1 LIFRKV
7 QPNASMADN
16 AQNKGARMS
25 THTDASIIAAWSRN
39 TDPWTAAVRGG
50 EIASRVLVTNAAIV
64 EAVRAR
70 APCTGVDLGCGEG
83 WLVRALPEVEMVGVD
98 AIAGLVD
105 QAREAGGGEF
115 RQLSYEQIAAGELQ
129 LAVDVAVC
137 NFSLIGDE
145 AVRGLFRAAPSYLR
159 PGGHLVVQTVHPLTA
174 CGDAPYADGW
184 REGSW
189 AGFSSAFADAAPWY
203 FRTLSSWIA
212 LFADHG
218 LQLVEMREPLDPRTG
233 KPASLI
239 LAGRLP
245 A

>member
-1 LIFRKV
+1 M
-7 QPNASMADN
+7 NNHS
-16 AQNKGARMS
+16 
-25 THTDASIIAAWSRN
+25 DAAIIDAWSRN
-39 TDPWTAAVRGG
+39 TDPWTAAVRAG

-70 APCTGVDLGCGEG
+70 SPRTGVDLGCGEG
-83 WLVRALPEVEMVGVD
+83 WLVRALPEVEMIGVD
-98 AIAGLVD
+98 AIAGLVE
-105 QAREAGGGEF
+105 QARLAGGGAF

-129 LAVDVAVC
+129 LAADVAVC

-145 AVRGLFRAAPSYLR
+145 ATRGLLRAAPSYLR
-159 PGGHLVVQTVHPLTA
+159 PGGQLIVQTVHPLMA
-174 CGDAPYADGW
+174 CGDAPYVDGW

-203 FRTLSSWIA
+203 FRTVASWLA
-212 LFADHG
+212 LFVEHG
-218 LQLVEMREPLDPRTG
+218 LEVVEMREPLHPHSG